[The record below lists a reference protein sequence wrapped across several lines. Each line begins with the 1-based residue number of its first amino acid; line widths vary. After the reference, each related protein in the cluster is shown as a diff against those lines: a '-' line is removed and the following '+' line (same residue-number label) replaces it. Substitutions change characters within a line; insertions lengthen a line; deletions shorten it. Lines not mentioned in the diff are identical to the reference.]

1 MVNIASDDDIERIE
15 LLDIVSK
22 KGLKALT
29 RLQLERLHIL
39 IEKKDYSN
47 NKKAQRSKT
56 KLLKQISR
64 TIYDSYEKDGFATN
78 SYR

>member
-1 MVNIASDDDIERIE
+1 MVNIVNDDDIERIE

-29 RLQLERLHIL
+29 LLQLERLHIL

-47 NKKAQRSKT
+47 NKKAQRSKI

-64 TIYDSYEKDGFATN
+64 ATYDSYEKDGFTIN